1 MLKCAFGG
9 RNRPKCLHGEK
20 IVPMHF
26 LYFEEKTQRKILN
39 RSSSYDF
46 FKAMISTETLISNI
60 STKNCLNGSGGKRED
75 GSSTFMKKAGNLGA
89 QIKGDL
95 SMEEC
100 HCEHSKPC
108 TICQHKFG
116 HLKY

>member
-1 MLKCAFGG
+1 MK
-9 RNRPKCLHGEK
+9 NSH
-20 IVPMHF
+20 
-26 LYFEEKTQRKILN
+26 

-46 FKAMISTETLISNI
+46 FKAMISTETLDLKHFNQ
-60 STKNCLNGSGGKRED
+60 KLPNGSGGKRED
-75 GSSTFMKKAGNLGA
+75 GSSTFMKKVGNLEH
-89 QIKGDL
+89 KSKWDL

-100 HCEHSKPC
+100 HCEHLKPC

>member
-1 MLKCAFGG
+1 MARIFA
-9 RNRPKCLHGEK
+9 
-20 IVPMHF
+20 
-26 LYFEEKTQRKILN
+26 Q
-39 RSSSYDF
+39 
-46 FKAMISTETLISNI
+46 TLILNI
-60 STKNCLNGSGGKRED
+60 STKNYLNGSGGKRED
-75 GSSTFMKKAGNLGA
+75 GSSPLMKKVGNLGA

-116 HLKY
+116 HLKC